1 MGLFHRKKKEFKELQ
16 EDTITRLKDMPREE
30 QIKTLKE
37 EIEEELAKLPKK
49 MQKRARKLA
58 DKAIKGQILIP
69 NENVDNKK
77 IIQDNR

>member
-1 MGLFHRKKKEFKELQ
+1 MGLFHRKKKEFRKLHE
-16 EDTITRLKDMPREE
+16 ETITRLKDIPKKE

-58 DKAIKGQILIP
+58 DMAIKGQILIP

-77 IIQDNR
+77 LIQDNR